1 MNETKTLRHIRAS
14 VSVYGEYII
23 ESIMNVAACRRA
35 ADAAIA
41 QIFVDAVD
49 INLNIWFE
57 NWLVHVRSVRSKVIL
72 IDKYYWI
79 LDSRAFFVLLAE
91 IGRINWK
98 PNIFVQTKGE

>member
-49 INLNIWFE
+49 INLNI
-57 NWLVHVRSVRSKVIL
+57 
-72 IDKYYWI
+72 
-79 LDSRAFFVLLAE
+79 
-91 IGRINWK
+91 
-98 PNIFVQTKGE
+98 